1 MIRCSQSALI
11 KCYKQIFN
19 ACLAHGIYPETWAEA
34 YIISL
39 FKSKDV
45 DDPNN
50 YRGLTIT
57 SAIGKLF
64 NRTLN
69 LRLDKFLSVY
79 QHHFPK
85 VLT

>member
-11 KCYKQIFN
+11 ECYQNIVI
-19 ACLAHGIYPETWAEA
+19 ACLAHGIYPETWAEG

-45 DDPNN
+45 YDPNN

-57 SAIGKLF
+57 SAIGQIF
-64 NRTLN
+64 NRILN
-69 LRLDKFLSVY
+69 LRLD
-79 QHHFPK
+79 
-85 VLT
+85 